1 MNGYEALAYLSKSP
15 DNKVYRDCWVD
26 GTKWVSM
33 TKNGKI
39 LFPDGSLSDCGSV
52 IFGIINGKGGLD
64 DGWHIYEETYT
75 LSQAID
81 KVIEGKGR
89 FRAHHK
95 KEDETI
101 RYSSSGWI
109 ELSCEAFQPEEQVG
123 WTLVDTTGV
132 G

>member
-15 DNKVYRDCWVD
+15 DNKVYRDSWID
-26 GTKWVSM
+26 GTKYVSM
-33 TKNGKI
+33 TREGKI
-39 LFPDGSLSDCGSV
+39 IFDGGLISTGQAV
-52 IFGIINGKGGLD
+52 FGTLTGKGALEE
-64 DGWHIYEETYT
+64 GWHVYEETYT

-101 RYSSSGWI
+101 RYSSSGWV
-109 ELSCEAFQPEEQVG
+109 ELSCEMFQPEEQVG